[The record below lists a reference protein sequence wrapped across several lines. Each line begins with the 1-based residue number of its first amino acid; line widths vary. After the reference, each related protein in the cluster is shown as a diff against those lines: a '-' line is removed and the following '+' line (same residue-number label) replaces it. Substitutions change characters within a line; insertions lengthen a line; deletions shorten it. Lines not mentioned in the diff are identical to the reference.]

1 MDFSDVESGS
11 YYTHGIEI
19 EIEIGTGI
27 GIEIEIEK
35 EKEIEIERTCNM
47 TEKSN

>member
-27 GIEIEIEK
+27 GIEIEIE
-35 EKEIEIERTCNM
+35 IEHTCNM